1 MPIMALTSRLRRT
14 VATDIAILSLATA
27 AVALLLFQTADAEA
41 AKILRRG
48 LDSEVES
55 LDPQKGIALYDVS
68 VQHELMEGLT
78 ALDMDLKPV
87 PGAALSWDVSA
98 DGLTYTFHLRPDG
111 KWSNGDPVVA
121 DDFVYAM
128 RRGVDPAT
136 GASDPLALRPIL
148 NAEAIIAGKIKDP
161 TKLGV
166 EAVDPLTLRIRLQAP
181 CVIFPLRMTDNTAMP
196 LNRATIEKWGQDWPK
211 PGHFVGNG
219 AFILKDWVPQSQI
232 ILVKNPLYHDAA
244 AVKLD
249 EVDYLNTSD
258 IQSGLR
264 RWEAGELDEFDRP
277 PVKDLPRLKATYGSE
292 MLEAPINSHNF
303 LTINMTRGPLS
314 QDLRLRQ
321 ALNMTVDRETIT
333 QKVIPNGSLPAYGFM
348 PPVIPDYVSQPMFFK
363 SLSQAE
369 RVTKAKELM
378 KEAGYGPDHPLKFS
392 LIYATSDQTRTQLL
406 AIAAMWKPIGVEVT
420 LENMEWQ
427 IYLSKVQ
434 QKDYDMGAMG
444 EAGLYNE
451 PEDAFINYISTN
463 TSYNYPGYKSAAFD
477 KLFDEG
483 RVATTVEARAQFFEA
498 AEKQMMTDMPV
509 IPMTDVVQ
517 HTLVHKRVIGWR
529 ANVDYPQSRY
539 ISVAD

>member
-1 MPIMALTSRLRRT
+1 MIR
-14 VATDIAILSLATA
+14 SLAGA
-27 AVALLLFQTADAEA
+27 AAALLLFQAADAEA
-41 AKILRRG
+41 AKVLRRA

-111 KWSNGDPVVA
+111 KWSNGDPVTA
-121 DDFVYAM
+121 EDFVYAM
-128 RRGVDPAT
+128 RRGVDPKT
-136 GASDPLALRPIL
+136 GASDPLSLRPIL
-148 NAEAIIAGKIKDP
+148 NAEAIIVGEISDP

-166 EAVDPLTLRIRLQAP
+166 EAVDPLTLKIRLQAP

-196 LNRATIEKWGQDWPK
+196 LHRATIEKWGQDWPK

-232 ILVKNPLYHDAA
+232 TLVKNPLYHDAA

-277 PVKDLPRLKATYGSE
+277 PVKELPRLKATYGSE

-333 QKVIPNGSLPAYGFM
+333 QKVIQNGSLPAYGFM

-363 SLSQAE
+363 SMSQAE
-369 RVTKAKELM
+369 RVAKAKELM

-392 LIYATSDQTRTQLL
+392 LIYATNDQTRTQLL
-406 AIAAMWKPIGVEVT
+406 AIAAMWKPIGVEVR

-427 IYLSKVQ
+427 VYLSKVQ

-451 PEDAFINYISTN
+451 PEDAFLNYISTN
-463 TSYNYPGYKSAAFD
+463 TSYNYPGYKSATFD
-477 KLFDEG
+477 KLFDEA
-483 RVATTVEARAQFFEA
+483 RIATTVETRNRLFEQ

-509 IPMTDVVQ
+509 IPMTDVLQ
-517 HTLVHKRVIGWR
+517 HTLVHKRVLGWR

>member
-1 MPIMALTSRLRRT
+1 MIR
-14 VATDIAILSLATA
+14 SLATA
-27 AVALLLFQTADAEA
+27 AAALLLVQATSAEA
-41 AKILRRG
+41 AHVLRRS

-68 VQHELMEGLT
+68 VQHELLEGLT

-121 DDFVYAM
+121 GDFVYAF
-128 RRGVDPAT
+128 RRGVDPKT

-148 NAEAIIAGKIKDP
+148 NAEAIIAGTEKDV

-166 EAVDPLTLRIRLQAP
+166 EAVDPLTLRVRLQAP

-196 LNRATIEKWGQDWPK
+196 LHRASIEQWGQEWPR

-232 ILVKNPLYHDAA
+232 TLVKNPLYHDAA
-244 AVKLD
+244 NVKLD
-249 EVDYLNTSD
+249 EVDYLNTEDSKA
-258 IQSGLR
+258 GLK
-264 RWEAGELDEFDRP
+264 RWEAGELDTFDRP
-277 PVKDLPRLKATYGSE
+277 PYSDLKRLKETYAAE

-321 ALNMTVDRETIT
+321 ALSMAVDREAIT
-333 QKVIPNGSLPAYGFM
+333 TKVIPNGSMPAYGFM
-348 PPVIPDYVSQPMFFK
+348 PPVIPDYVSQPVFFK

-369 RVTKAKELM
+369 RVAKAKELM
-378 KEAGYGPDHPLKFS
+378 KEAGYGPDHPLKVDVV
-392 LIYATSDQTRTQLL
+392 YTTNDQLRTELL
-406 AIAAMWKPIGVEVT
+406 AIAAMWKQIGVET
-420 LENMEWQ
+420 KIDNMEWQ
-427 IYLSKVQ
+427 VYLSKVQ
-434 QKDYDMGAMG
+434 QKDYDIGIMG
-444 EAGLYNE
+444 EYGLYDE
-451 PEDAFINYISTN
+451 PEDAFLNYISTN

-483 RVATTVEARAQFFEA
+483 RVATTVAARAQFFEQ

-509 IPMTDVVQ
+509 IPLTDSLQ
-517 HTLVHKRVIGWR
+517 HTLVHKRVQGWR
-529 ANVDYPQSRY
+529 ANVVYPQSRY
-539 ISVAD
+539 LSVTD